1 MTFGSF
7 PLSDLPLTPSQLA
20 ACERGESILTSQT
33 FPLMAL
39 AGFSTAADILLAAP
53 PELNRKLKNL
63 TVQHIQTIVKI
74 VAKAIA
80 PSTRRVAQA
89 EVGSEEQDGKKNGES
104 STQVIGV
111 EKWVGTGDIGLD
123 EALGGGLRTGVLTEI
138 SGERYVIRVSCL

>member
-1 MTFGSF
+1 
-7 PLSDLPLTPSQLA
+7 
-20 ACERGESILTSQT
+20 
-33 FPLMAL
+33 MAL

-138 SGERYVIRVSCL
+138 SGERYVFFHCSTGCAE